1 MRLGVLFSRRN
12 VIRTQCGQRRSN
24 RVLPLG
30 FRLGLAC
37 RLDARSPWLAMLT
50 LPYLIPVTS
59 PPTRRGKA
67 IQAQFGLV
75 RRRFSKRWM
84 DMKGGG
90 PARSF

>member
-1 MRLGVLFSRRN
+1 MRLDVVFSRRN
-12 VIRTQCGQRRSN
+12 VIRGQRGQRRSN
-24 RVLPLG
+24 RMLPLG
-30 FRLGLAC
+30 S

-59 PPTRRGKA
+59 PPTRGGKA
-67 IQAQFGLV
+67 MQVQLGLATK
-75 RRRFSKRWM
+75 RCSKRLM